1 MWWIYPVYVVA
12 LVAMVYLSM
21 KIGDLVDLLDKKT
34 KISGAF
40 IGGVMLAAV
49 TSLPELFTSI
59 SSVLLVNNPTL
70 VMGDILGS
78 DIFDLAVMLVLTFIF
93 ARNFH
98 EAKVNKFHSIS
109 LIILIVMYAM
119 AIYAV
124 LAPSSWQL
132 MLGDINV
139 LSIII
144 FVGYIIV
151 IWKQPKEAEEEKE
164 ESDSKLTV
172 KQVLLLFLGCAVLL
186 IGASIGIT
194 YLTNMIVEDIPW
206 LNGTV
211 GGAVLLGVATSIPE
225 IISTA
230 QLFRHK
236 NYDAGIGNMIGSCTF
251 NFSIVAFADFIS
263 WQGINGSIVA
273 ERGIWIGSDSA
284 RWLIILGTACTLFS
298 LALSFLKNQLGVIKT
313 KKASYIVTG
322 IFAVLAASAYIL
334 SLVL

>member
-1 MWWIYPVYVVA
+1 
-12 LVAMVYLSM
+12 M
-21 KIGDLVDLLDKKT
+21 KLGDLVDLLDKKT

-40 IGGVMLAAV
+40 IGGVMLAAG

-78 DIFDLAVMLVLTFIF
+78 DIFDIVVMILLTFIF

-98 EAKVNKFHSIS
+98 EAKVNKVQEVS
-109 LIILIVMYAM
+109 LLLLIAMYGL

-124 LAPSSWQL
+124 LAPETWQI
-132 MLGDINV
+132 MLGDIN
-139 LSIII
+139 LISIII

-151 IWKQPKEAEEEKE
+151 IWKQPKESEEEKE
-164 ESDSKLTV
+164 QTDSKLTV
-172 KQVLLLFLGCAVLL
+172 KQILILFFGCAALL
-186 IGASIGIT
+186 IAASIGIT
-194 YLTNMIVEDIPW
+194 YLTDMIVDEIPW

-230 QLFRHK
+230 QLFRRK

-251 NFSIVAFADFIS
+251 NFSIVSFADFVS
-263 WQGINGSIVA
+263 WQGINGEIVGS
-273 ERGIWIGSDSA
+273 RGIWIGSDSA
-284 RWLIILGTACTLFS
+284 RWLIVLGAASVLMAIAFI
-298 LALSFLKNQLGVIKT
+298 AIKNHTNIIKS
-313 KKASYIVTG
+313 KRSSYIVTG
-322 IFAVLAASAYIL
+322 LFAVLAMSAYIL

>member
-1 MWWIYPVYVVA
+1 MWWIYPIYAVV
-12 LVAMVYLSM
+12 LVGMVYLSM
-21 KIGDLVDLLDKKT
+21 KLGDLVDLLDKKT

-78 DIFDLAVMLVLTFIF
+78 DIFDIVVMVLLTFIF

-98 EAKVNKFHSIS
+98 EAKVNKFHEVS
-109 LIILIVMYAM
+109 LLILIVMYAL

-124 LAPSSWQL
+124 LAPESWQL

-139 LSIII
+139 ISIII
-144 FVGYIIV
+144 FIGYIVV
-151 IWKQPKEAEEEKE
+151 IWKQPKESDEEKE
-164 ESDSKLTV
+164 ETDSKLTV
-172 KQVLLLFLGCAVLL
+172 KQILILFFGCATLL

-194 YLTNMIVEDIPW
+194 YLTDMIVKEIPW

-230 QLFRHK
+230 QLFRRK

-263 WQGINGSIVA
+263 WQGVNGEIVA
-273 ERGIWIGSDSA
+273 SRGIWIGSDSA
-284 RWLIILGTACTLFS
+284 RWLIVLG
-298 LALSFLKNQLGVIKT
+298 ALSVLMAICFIIIKNHTNIIKS
-313 KKASYIVTG
+313 KRSSYIVTG
-322 IFAVLAASAYIL
+322 IFAVLAMSAYIL
-334 SLVL
+334 SLIL